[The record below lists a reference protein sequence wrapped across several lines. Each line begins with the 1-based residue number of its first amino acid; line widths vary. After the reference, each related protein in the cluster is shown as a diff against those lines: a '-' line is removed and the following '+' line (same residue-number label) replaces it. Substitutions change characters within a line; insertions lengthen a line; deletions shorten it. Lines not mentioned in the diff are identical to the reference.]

1 MTGRTKRQTHLS
13 PPRLAGKAD
22 PTEVAAPIV
31 SGGLGGTPDGTQV
44 PHHSPTAVP
53 GKPMAPIADA
63 PSGNDPLNEQAMD
76 RGSGDQPIEP
86 GEELMPIDGE
96 PAPAGS

>member
-1 MTGRTKRQTHLS
+1 MTERTKRQTHVDT
-13 PPRLAGKAD
+13 PELAGKAD
-22 PTEVAAPIV
+22 PTEVAAPMA

-44 PHHSPTAVP
+44 THHSPTAVP

-86 GEELMPIDGE
+86 SEELTPIDGG
-96 PAPAGS
+96 PAPEGS